1 MLLFLKSATWHK
13 KQQASDQVRTPKRA
27 QVWVG
32 ILSKPLGID
41 FDETI
46 IVGVPSQVSTGGIL
60 RFFFFHWLFAQVR
73 AVEFW
78 RQNEETGTTEL
89 VFRVGCDSPSTID
102 MRQRQDLLSGAGGFG
117 WPVPQTGVTLFQIY
131 YLAGF
136 MNYVYNVHIYI

>member
-1 MLLFLKSATWHK
+1 M
-13 KQQASDQVRTPKRA
+13 
-27 QVWVG
+27 
-32 ILSKPLGID
+32 
-41 FDETI
+41 
-46 IVGVPSQVSTGGIL
+46 
-60 RFFFFHWLFAQVR
+60 
-73 AVEFW
+73 EFW

-136 MNYVYNVHIYI
+136 MNYVYNVHIYIYDMYVYYMYNVYTYIYICIHKCLHLFA

>member
-1 MLLFLKSATWHK
+1 M
-13 KQQASDQVRTPKRA
+13 
-27 QVWVG
+27 
-32 ILSKPLGID
+32 
-41 FDETI
+41 
-46 IVGVPSQVSTGGIL
+46 
-60 RFFFFHWLFAQVR
+60 
-73 AVEFW
+73 EFW

-136 MNYVYNVHIYI
+136 MNYVYNVHIYINMYIYMICMYIICTMCIHIYIYVYINVCIYLLNAACLST